1 MREATLGLMALSV
14 VFAFFSYY
22 LNKTLGKRDEV
33 RATQQ
38 KFNDHMKAMQD
49 ALKRNDEA
57 KIKELQKRDKEL
69 NDAMMQ
75 TMFLPFRSLI
85 VILPIYFALYSYILP
100 ALFPNFSITLPFSL
114 PGRMDLWNPSA
125 WRPTFGARGFFI
137 WSTVFAG
144 LLVVELLWTK
154 VEARV
159 LAKLFKG
166 FQPKT
171 NSSNP
176 NSPKPDLQKP
186 DSGNDSQEKQ

>member
-1 MREATLGLMALSV
+1 MREATLWLMVFAL
-14 VFAFFSYY
+14 VFAFFSYF

-33 RATQQ
+33 RATQK
-38 KFNDHMKAMQD
+38 KFNDHMKEMQE

-69 NDAMMQ
+69 NEAMMK

-85 VILPIYFALYSYILP
+85 VVLPVYFVLWNYVLP
-100 ALFPNFSITLPFSL
+100 ALFPNYVITLPFSL
-114 PGRMDLWNPSA
+114 PGRMDFWSADA

-159 LAKLFKG
+159 LAKLFKR
-166 FQPKT
+166 FQPK
-171 NSSNP
+171 ND
-176 NSPKPDLQKP
+176 SPK
-186 DSGNDSQEKQ
+186 N